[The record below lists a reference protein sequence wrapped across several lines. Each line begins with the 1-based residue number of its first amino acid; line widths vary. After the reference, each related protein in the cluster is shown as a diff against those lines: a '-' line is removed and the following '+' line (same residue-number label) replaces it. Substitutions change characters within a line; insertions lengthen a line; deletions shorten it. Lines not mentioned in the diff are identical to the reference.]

1 MHIRIIRVNA
11 QLHYSIVHSFPM
23 NPPEFLQA
31 VMDRAGENPNSL
43 AKKSR
48 ATQSTIQRFLAG
60 DTKEPRKSTMEKV
73 ARFLGVPAEAFFSDP
88 IRRKEAIRLGLVESG
103 VGQDT
108 PGEPSVEYVGSAPAQ
123 RLVAV
128 VGQARL
134 GENGWYDVVQ
144 EVGAD
149 GFVEAVSSDPEAY
162 ALRVVGDSM
171 HPAIKSG
178 WYVLVEPGREPSP
191 SDYVAVALADGRK
204 MVKEFLYRTDTEV
217 GLQSV
222 NGAKRLTLQ
231 LHEIATMHPVGNLLP
246 PGKFRSL

>member
-1 MHIRIIRVNA
+1 MHECITSVNA
-11 QLHYSIVHSFPM
+11 QMHYSIMHSLAMTPA
-23 NPPEFLQA
+23 EFLQA
-31 VMDRAGENPNSL
+31 LIDRAKENPNSVATK
-43 AKKSR
+43 AKV
-48 ATQSTIQRFLAG
+48 TQSTILRILRG
-60 DTKEPRKSTMEKV
+60 DTKEPRKSTLEKV
-73 ARFLGVPAEAFFSDP
+73 ARFFTVPVEVFFSDS
-88 IRRKEAIRLGLVESG
+88 IRHQEAVRLGMIEG
-103 VGQDT
+103 GDDDT
-108 PGEPSVEYVGSAPAQ
+108 AHLEYVGTAPAQ
-123 RLVAV
+123 RWVAV
-128 VGQARL
+128 VGQARM

-144 EVGAD
+144 VAGAD

-191 SDYVAVALADGRK
+191 SDYVAMALADGRK
-204 MVKEFLYRTDTEV
+204 MVKEFLYRTDAEV

-231 LHEIATMHPVGNLLP
+231 LREIATMHPVGNLLP

>member
-1 MHIRIIRVNA
+1 MLLLLLLQNRVQTAFDALPENKRSKKALADYCGVKPPSVNDWFSGKTKSLKGQSLIRAAEYLNVREQWLA
-11 QLHYSIVHSFPM
+11 DGSGPM
-23 NPPEFLQA
+23 ERP
-31 VMDRAGENPNSL
+31 
-43 AKKSR
+43 
-48 ATQSTIQRFLAG
+48 
-60 DTKEPRKSTMEKV
+60 
-73 ARFLGVPAEAFFSDP
+73 ARSKASDP
-88 IRRKEAIRLGLVESG
+88 
-103 VGQDT
+103 
-108 PGEPSVEYVGSAPAQ
+108 VEYIGAAPAQ

-144 EVGAD
+144 AAGTD

-191 SDYVAVALADGRK
+191 SDYVAVALTDGRK
-204 MVKEFLYRTDTEV
+204 MVKEFLYCTGTEV

-231 LHEIATMHPVGNLLP
+231 LSEIATMHPVGNLLP
-246 PGKFRSL
+246 PGKCRSS